1 MKLPIGELKVAVRGR
16 NCQGAY
22 GDSHYVQ
29 PGETYY
35 ELPFGNLGTPV
46 CKKCLERLASSASTA
61 LRESKKANAKV
72 ICTEYACKVC
82 TTDKDWPKFHSLE
95 TKLGLKHIDDVKNHK
110 ELVRLLRAAKA
121 KGVKLVK

>member
-1 MKLPIGELKVAVRGR
+1 MRRYGR

-72 ICTEYACKVC
+72 ICTEYLCQVC
-82 TTDKDWPKFHSLE
+82 SPYCGDHKFHSLE
-95 TKLGLKHIDDVKNHK
+95 TKLGKKHIMHK
-110 ELVRLLRAAKA
+110 DNAKEYVRLLKKAKA
-121 KGVKLVK
+121 KGVKLLVK